1 MVPDEFFG
9 RLAQFAGEGADEVG
23 IGLEPYGFAHFFYFS
38 PFFQQGTGHLE
49 PVHSQIAADGEPGM
63 FPEHLA
69 QPGLAYIQVGGQV
82 FQGNLFPVVAVDV
95 LEDLLDQAVVFSG
108 TGLSGRSSCLQD
120 PGNDQDEVE
129 QEQILLD
136 VLAIGI
142 RSRLKQGLHQTAD
155 LGQFL
160 VGQLDGLWGGLEQ
173 GFQIRLLR
181 GQPFQDGKGKPDG
194 IPAGGFVGTAETVVD
209 FKGVDQEQAAYIQRI
224 LLFLEKK
231 ITDIVQTDVNF
242 QLVMKMGTGIHIMVS
257 PIGIIETVCHNELP
271 FSVMDS
277 FFMIRQMEGFV
288 NQRKSC

>member
-1 MVPDEFFG
+1 M
-9 RLAQFAGEGADEVG
+9 
-23 IGLEPYGFAHFFYFS
+23 
-38 PFFQQGTGHLE
+38 
-49 PVHSQIAADGEPGM
+49 
-63 FPEHLA
+63 
-69 QPGLAYIQVGGQV
+69 
-82 FQGNLFPVVAVDV
+82 
-95 LEDLLDQAVVFSG
+95 
-108 TGLSGRSSCLQD
+108 
-120 PGNDQDEVE
+120 E
-129 QEQILLD
+129 QEEVLLD

-142 RSRLKQGLHQTAD
+142 RSRLKQRLHQTAD

>member
-1 MVPDEFFG
+1 MISDELFG
-9 RLAQFAGEGADEVG
+9 RLTQFAGKGADEVG
-23 IGLEPYGFAHFFYFS
+23 IGLESYGLAHFFYFS
-38 PFFQQGTGHLE
+38 PFFQQGTGCLE
-49 PVHSQIAADGEPGM
+49 PVHGEIAADGESGM

-82 FQGNLFPVVAVDV
+82 FQGNLFPVVTVDV

-108 TGLSGRSSCLQD
+108 TRLPGRASCLED

-129 QEQILLD
+129 QEEILLD

-142 RSRLKQGLHQTAD
+142 RSRLKQGLHQAAD

-160 VGQLDGLWGGLEQ
+160 VGKLDGLRSGLEQ
-173 GFQIRLLR
+173 GFQVGLRR
-181 GQPFQDGKGKPDG
+181 GQPFQDGKGKTDG
-194 IPAGGFVGTAETVVD
+194 IAAGGFVGTAETVVD

-231 ITDIVQTDVNF
+231 VTDIVQTDVNF
-242 QLVMKMGTGIHIMVS
+242 QLVMEMGAGIHIMVS

-271 FSVMDS
+271 FCIMDS